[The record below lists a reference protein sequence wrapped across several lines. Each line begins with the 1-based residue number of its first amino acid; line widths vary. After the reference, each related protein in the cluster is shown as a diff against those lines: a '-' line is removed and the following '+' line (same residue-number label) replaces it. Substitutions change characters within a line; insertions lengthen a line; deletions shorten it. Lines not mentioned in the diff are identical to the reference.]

1 MVTKG
6 ILLAGGLGSRLFPL
20 SIGTNK
26 HLLPV
31 HDKPMI
37 YYPLSTIM
45 LGGIRDI
52 LVISGAEHLPAF
64 ERLLG
69 DGREL
74 GVRITYAAQS
84 APRGIADALIVAESF
99 LAGDGCLLALGDNL
113 FWGHLD
119 FLREALAHERG
130 ATIFAYP
137 VEDPSRYG
145 VVTLDAHGVIVALDE
160 KPSRPRSQLAIPGL
174 YVVDGSAVE
183 LAKTLAPSPR
193 GELEITDVLRAYL
206 RQGELRVTRL
216 GRGMAWLDMGTSQ
229 SLLAATELV
238 RAIELRQGLRIGC
251 LEECAL
257 RMRYRSP
264 AELRAAVARY
274 PLCEY
279 RAYVESILDA
289 GIDD

>member
-264 AELRAAVARY
+264 AERRAAVARY